1 MIEKEALL
9 KIHQI
14 IHSYLGLPFYEDMT
28 PYEMIPFALAV
39 HEIVNRYPV
48 TMRSRKSHGVR
59 VEDGKVIDNDY
70 TGPVLEEVL
79 KTNRVIRTIPETG
92 AYKGTPV
99 VVAPIRNERGEAIA
113 AIGVVD
119 LGKILNGSRFR

>member
-1 MIEKEALL
+1 MREREAML

-14 IHSYLGLPFYEDMT
+14 IHSYLGLPFHEDMSS
-28 PYEMIPFALAV
+28 YDMIPFALAV

-48 TMRSRKSHGVR
+48 TMRSRNRKGVR
-59 VEDGKVIDNDY
+59 IEDGKVVDNDY

-79 KTNRVIRTIPETG
+79 RTNRVIRTVPESG
-92 AYKGTPV
+92 AYRGTPV
-99 VVAPIRNERGEAIA
+99 VVAPIRNEKGEAVA

-119 LGKILNGSRFR
+119 LGKILRG

>member
-1 MIEKEALL
+1 MREREAML

-14 IHSYLGLPFYEDMT
+14 IHSYLGLPFHEDMS
-28 PYEMIPFALAV
+28 PYDMIPFALAV

-48 TMRSRKSHGVR
+48 TMRSRNRKGVR
-59 VEDGKVIDNDY
+59 IEDGKVVDNDY

-79 KTNRVIRTIPETG
+79 RTNRVIRTVPESG
-92 AYKGTPV
+92 AYRGTPV
-99 VVAPIRNERGEAIA
+99 VVAPIRNEKGEAVA

-119 LGKILNGSRFR
+119 LGKILRG